1 MKKITLEKL
10 WDVLTPI
17 QLLVIGYISI
27 SIIGSLLLMLPVAS
41 SSGIPQNYIDALFT
55 STSASTTTGLIVEDT
70 GTYYS
75 LFGQGII
82 LLLFQIG
89 ALGYMIGVTLMV
101 LGLGGKIS
109 ITDRILLRES
119 VKRPTTVDMIWF
131 VKIITVITF
140 TIEALGALVLTLYW
154 TKDFSFNDALYLG
167 VFHSVS
173 AFCTAGF
180 SLFKDSFIGYQSSIL
195 LNVVI
200 SVLCILGGIGFFVI
214 YDVLRFIGAS
224 YKKEQK
230 KLSVYTKFS
239 FLLTIALILF
249 GFIIIFLSEGNSNNS
264 VMTSMFQAIS
274 SSSTTGFNSVDIS
287 IMGLPSLF
295 IMMILMFIGASSGG
309 TGGGIKASTFGVLVL
324 FTYYLLKGK
333 KDVNIFKRIIPPEK
347 IDKAFGIF
355 ITSMIFIVVAL
366 GILLFTEEF
375 PFISLLFEIVSALG
389 TVGLSLG
396 ITPHLSSI
404 GKLVI
409 ISLMLIG
416 RIGPLAIGFS
426 LLGKQKEI
434 SFKYPKADI
443 FVG

>member
-27 SIIGSLLLMLPVAS
+27 SIIGSLLLMLPIAS
-41 SSGIPQNYIDALFT
+41 SSGISQNYIDALFT

-119 VKRPTTVDMIWF
+119 VKRPTTVNMIWF
-131 VKIITVITF
+131 VKIITIITF
-140 TIEALGALVLTLYW
+140 TIEALGALALSLYW
-154 TKDFSFNDALYLG
+154 TKDFGFNDALYLG

-180 SLFKDSFIGYQSSIL
+180 SLFKDGFIGYQSSIL

-200 SVLCILGGIGFFVI
+200 SVLCILGAIGFFVI
-214 YDVLRFIGAS
+214 YDVLRFFKSS

-239 FLLTIALILF
+239 FLLTVTLILF
-249 GFIIIFLSEGNSNNS
+249 GFIIIFLSEGNSI
-264 VMTSMFQAIS
+264 MASMFQAIS

-287 IMGLPSLF
+287 IMDLPSLF

-309 TGGGIKASTFGVLVL
+309 TGGGMKSSTFGVLVL

-333 KDVNIFKRIIPPEK
+333 KDVNIFKRIISPEK

-375 PFISLLFEIVSALG
+375 SFISLLFEIVSALG

>member
-41 SSGIPQNYIDALFT
+41 SSGISQNYIDALFT

-119 VKRPTTVDMIWF
+119 VKRPTTVNMIWF
-131 VKIITVITF
+131 VKIITIITF

-154 TKDFSFNDALYLG
+154 TKDFGFNDALYLG

-180 SLFKDSFIGYQSSIL
+180 SLFKDGFIGYQSSIL

-200 SVLCILGGIGFFVI
+200 SILCILGAIGFFVI

-249 GFIIIFLSEGNSNNS
+249 GFVIIFISEGDSIMAS
-264 VMTSMFQAIS
+264 LFQAIS

-309 TGGGIKASTFGVLVL
+309 TGGGMKSSTFGVLVL

-333 KDVNIFKRIIPPEK
+333 KDVNVFKRIISPEK

-375 PFISLLFEIVSALG
+375 SFISLLFEIVSALG

>member
-1 MKKITLEKL
+1 MKRITLKKV

-27 SIIGSLLLMLPVAS
+27 TIIGSLLLMLPIAS
-41 SSGIPQNYIDALFT
+41 SSGTPQSYIDALFT

-75 LFGQGII
+75 LFGQGVI

-109 ITDRILLRES
+109 ITDRMLLRES

-131 VKIITVITF
+131 VKIITIITF
-140 TIEALGALVLTLYW
+140 SIEALGALILSIYW
-154 TKDFSFNDALYLG
+154 TKDFGFNNAMYLG
-167 VFHSVS
+167 IFHSVS

-180 SLFKDSFIGYQSSIL
+180 SLFRDGFIGYQNSIL
-195 LNVVI
+195 LNLII
-200 SVLCILGGIGFFVI
+200 SILCVLGAMGFFVI
-214 YDVLRFIGAS
+214 YDVLRFIRSS
-224 YKKEQK
+224 YKKEQHK
-230 KLSVYTKFS
+230 ISVYTKLT
-239 FLLTIALILF
+239 FLMTAILIF
-249 GFIIIFLSEGNSNNS
+249 IGFIIIFLSESNSNNS
-264 VMTSMFQAIS
+264 IMTSMFQSIS

-287 IMGLPSLF
+287 LMGLPSLF

-309 TGGGIKASTFGVLVL
+309 TGGGMKSSTFGVLIL

-333 KDVNIFKRIIPPEK
+333 KDVNVFKRVIAPEK
-347 IDKAFGIF
+347 IEKAFGIF
-355 ITSMIFIVVAL
+355 ITSLIFIVIAL
-366 GILLFTEEF
+366 CILLFTEEF
-375 PFISLLFEIVSALG
+375 TFIALLFEAVSALG
-389 TVGLSLG
+389 TVGLSVG
-396 ITPHLSSI
+396 ITPYLSLV

-426 LLGKQKEI
+426 LLGKQKDI

>member
-27 SIIGSLLLMLPVAS
+27 SIIGSLLLMLPIAS
-41 SSGIPQNYIDALFT
+41 SSGISQNYIDALFT

-119 VKRPTTVDMIWF
+119 VKRPTTVNMIWF
-131 VKIITVITF
+131 VKIITIITF
-140 TIEALGALVLTLYW
+140 TIEALGALALSLYW
-154 TKDFSFNDALYLG
+154 TKDFGFNDALYLG

-180 SLFKDSFIGYQSSIL
+180 SLFKDGFIGYQSSIL

-200 SVLCILGGIGFFVI
+200 SVLCILGAIGFFVI
-214 YDVLRFIGAS
+214 YDVLRFFKSS

-239 FLLTIALILF
+239 FLLTVTLILF
-249 GFIIIFLSEGNSNNS
+249 GFIIIFLSEGNSI
-264 VMTSMFQAIS
+264 MASMFQAIS

-309 TGGGIKASTFGVLVL
+309 TGGGMKSSTFGVLVL

-333 KDVNIFKRIIPPEK
+333 KDVNIFKRIISPEK

-375 PFISLLFEIVSALG
+375 SFISLLFEIVSALG

>member
-1 MKKITLEKL
+1 MKKITLEKV

-27 SIIGSLLLMLPVAS
+27 SIIGSLLLMLPIAS
-41 SSGIPQNYIDALFT
+41 SSSISQNYIDALFT

-119 VKRPTTVDMIWF
+119 VKRPTTVNMIWF

-154 TKDFSFNDALYLG
+154 TKDFGFNDALYLG

-180 SLFKDSFIGYQSSIL
+180 SLFKDGFIGYQSSIL

-200 SVLCILGGIGFFVI
+200 SILCILGAIGFFVI

-230 KLSVYTKFS
+230 KLSVYAKFS
-239 FLLTIALILF
+239 FLLTITLILF
-249 GFIIIFLSEGNSNNS
+249 GFIIIFISEGDSIMAS
-264 VMTSMFQAIS
+264 LFQAIS

-309 TGGGIKASTFGVLVL
+309 TGGGMKSSTFGVLVL

-333 KDVNIFKRIIPPEK
+333 KDVNIFKRIISPEK

-375 PFISLLFEIVSALG
+375 SFISLLFEIVSALG

>member
-41 SSGIPQNYIDALFT
+41 SSGISQNYIDALFT

-119 VKRPTTVDMIWF
+119 VKRPTTVNMIWF
-131 VKIITVITF
+131 VKIITIITF

-154 TKDFSFNDALYLG
+154 TKDFGFNDALYLG

-180 SLFKDSFIGYQSSIL
+180 SLFKDGFIGYQSSIL

-200 SVLCILGGIGFFVI
+200 SILCILGAIGFFVI

-249 GFIIIFLSEGNSNNS
+249 GFVIIFISEGDSIMAS
-264 VMTSMFQAIS
+264 LFQAIS

-309 TGGGIKASTFGVLVL
+309 TGGGMKSSTFGVLVL

-333 KDVNIFKRIIPPEK
+333 KDVNIFKRIISPEK

-375 PFISLLFEIVSALG
+375 SFISLLFEIVSALG

>member
-1 MKKITLEKL
+1 MNKITLDRI
-10 WDVLTPI
+10 WNVLTPI
-17 QLLVIGYISI
+17 QLLVLGYISI
-27 SIIGSLLLMLPVAS
+27 TIIGSLLLMLPMAS
-41 SSGIPQNYIDALFT
+41 SSGTPQSYIDALFT

-75 LFGQGII
+75 LFGQGVI
-82 LLLFQIG
+82 LLLFQVG

-140 TIEALGALVLTLYW
+140 TIEALGALVLCIYW
-154 TKDFSFNDALYLG
+154 TKDFGFNGGLYLG

-180 SLFKDSFIGYQSSIL
+180 SLFKDGFIGYQNNIL
-195 LNVVI
+195 INAVL
-200 SVLCILGGIGFFVI
+200 SVLCILGAIGFFVI
-214 YDVLRFIGAS
+214 YDVLRFVKSS

-239 FLLTIALILF
+239 FLLTIALIF
-249 GFIIIFLSEGNSNNS
+249 IGFIIIFLSEGDSNNS
-264 VMTSMFQAIS
+264 VMTSLFQSIS

-287 IMGLPSLF
+287 LMGLPSLF
-295 IMMILMFIGASSGG
+295 IIMILMFIGASSGG
-309 TGGGIKASTFGVLVL
+309 TGGGIKSSTFGVLIL

-333 KDVNIFKRIIPPEK
+333 TDVNIFKRIIATEK
-347 IDKAFGIF
+347 IEKAFGIF
-355 ITSMIFIVVAL
+355 ITSLIFIVVAL
-366 GILLFTEEF
+366 FILLLSEEF
-375 PFISLLFEIVSALG
+375 TFIQILFEIISALG

-396 ITPHLSSI
+396 ITPYLSSV
-404 GKLVI
+404 GKIVI

>member
-1 MKKITLEKL
+1 MKKITLEKV

-27 SIIGSLLLMLPVAS
+27 SIIGSLLLMLPIAS
-41 SSGIPQNYIDALFT
+41 SSGTPQNYIDALFT

-119 VKRPTTVDMIWF
+119 VKRPTTVNMIWF

-154 TKDFSFNDALYLG
+154 TKDFGFNDALYLG

-180 SLFKDSFIGYQSSIL
+180 SLFKDGFIGYQNSIL

-200 SVLCILGGIGFFVI
+200 SVLCILGAIGFFVI

-249 GFIIIFLSEGNSNNS
+249 GFIIIFLSEGNSI
-264 VMTSMFQAIS
+264 MESMFQAIS

-309 TGGGIKASTFGVLVL
+309 TGGGMKSSTFGVLVL

-333 KDVNIFKRIIPPEK
+333 KDVNIFKRIISPEK

-375 PFISLLFEIVSALG
+375 SFISLLFEIVSALG

>member
-1 MKKITLEKL
+1 MKKITLEKV

-27 SIIGSLLLMLPVAS
+27 SIIGSLLLMLPIAS
-41 SSGIPQNYIDALFT
+41 SSGISQNYIDALFT

-119 VKRPTTVDMIWF
+119 VKRPTTVNMIWF

-154 TKDFSFNDALYLG
+154 TKEFGFNDALYLG

-180 SLFKDSFIGYQSSIL
+180 SLFKDGFIGYQSSIL

-200 SVLCILGGIGFFVI
+200 SILCILGAIGFFVI

-239 FLLTIALILF
+239 FLLTITLILF
-249 GFIIIFLSEGNSNNS
+249 GFIIIFISEGDSIMAS
-264 VMTSMFQAIS
+264 LFQAIS

-309 TGGGIKASTFGVLVL
+309 TGGGMKSSTFGVLVL

-333 KDVNIFKRIIPPEK
+333 KDVNIFKRIISPEK

-375 PFISLLFEIVSALG
+375 SFISLLFEIVSALG

>member
-1 MKKITLEKL
+1 MKKITLEKV

-27 SIIGSLLLMLPVAS
+27 SIIGSLLLMLPIAS
-41 SSGIPQNYIDALFT
+41 SSGISQNYIDALFT

-119 VKRPTTVDMIWF
+119 VKRPTTVNMIWF

-154 TKDFSFNDALYLG
+154 TKDFGFNDALYLG

-180 SLFKDSFIGYQSSIL
+180 SLFKDGFIGYQSSIL

-200 SVLCILGGIGFFVI
+200 SILCILGAIGFFVI

-239 FLLTIALILF
+239 FLLTITLILF
-249 GFIIIFLSEGNSNNS
+249 GFIIIFISEGDSIMAS
-264 VMTSMFQAIS
+264 LFQAIS

-309 TGGGIKASTFGVLVL
+309 TGGGMKSSTFGVLVL

-333 KDVNIFKRIIPPEK
+333 KDVNIFKRIISPEK

-375 PFISLLFEIVSALG
+375 SFISLLFEIVSALG

>member
-1 MKKITLEKL
+1 MKKITLEKV

-27 SIIGSLLLMLPVAS
+27 SIIGSLLLMLPIAS
-41 SSGIPQNYIDALFT
+41 SSSISQNYIDALFT

-119 VKRPTTVDMIWF
+119 VKRPTTVNMIWF

-154 TKDFSFNDALYLG
+154 TKEFGFNDALYLG

-180 SLFKDSFIGYQSSIL
+180 SLFKDGFIGYQSSIL

-200 SVLCILGGIGFFVI
+200 SILCILGAIGFFVI

-239 FLLTIALILF
+239 FLLTITLILF
-249 GFIIIFLSEGNSNNS
+249 GFIIIFISEGDSIMAS
-264 VMTSMFQAIS
+264 LFQAIS

-309 TGGGIKASTFGVLVL
+309 TGGGMKSSTFGVLVL

-333 KDVNIFKRIIPPEK
+333 KDVNIFKRIISPEK

-375 PFISLLFEIVSALG
+375 SFISLLFEIVSALG

>member
-1 MKKITLEKL
+1 MTKITLDRI
-10 WDVLTPI
+10 WNVLTPI
-17 QLLVIGYISI
+17 QLLVLGYISI
-27 SIIGSLLLMLPVAS
+27 TIIGSLLLMLPIAS
-41 SSGIPQNYIDALFT
+41 SSGTPQSYIDALFT

-75 LFGQGII
+75 LFGQGVI

-109 ITDRILLRES
+109 ITDRMLLRES

-140 TIEALGALVLTLYW
+140 SIEALGALFLSIYW
-154 TKDFSFNDALYLG
+154 TKDFGFNDGLYLG

-180 SLFKDSFIGYQSSIL
+180 SLFKDGFMGYQNNIL
-195 LNVVI
+195 INVVL
-200 SVLCILGGIGFFVI
+200 SVLCILGAIGFFVI
-214 YDVLRFIGAS
+214 YDVLRFIKS
-224 YKKEQK
+224 YYKKEQK

-239 FLLTIALILF
+239 FLLTIALIF
-249 GFIIIFLSEGNSNNS
+249 IGFVIIFLSEGSSDNSI
-264 VMTSMFQAIS
+264 VTSLFQSIS

-287 IMGLPSLF
+287 LMGLPSLF
-295 IMMILMFIGASSGG
+295 IMMILMFVGASSGG
-309 TGGGIKASTFGVLVL
+309 TGGGIKSSTFGVLIL

-333 KDVNIFKRIIPPEK
+333 TDVNIFKRIIATEK
-347 IDKAFGIF
+347 IEKAFGIF
-355 ITSMIFIVVAL
+355 ITSLSFIAVAL
-366 GILLFTEEF
+366 FILLYSEEF
-375 PFISLLFEIVSALG
+375 TFIQILFEIISALG

-396 ITPHLSSI
+396 ITPYLSSV
-404 GKLVI
+404 GKIVI
-409 ISLMLIG
+409 ISLMLVG